1 MSVVANQYSDRDDRA
16 KRQLEDMSDK
26 MIDHQTQLRNLR
38 DIRNKQQLVREGERE
53 RERKVGFDIPFKFLK
68 GQTDLYCMSF
78 VISGKK

>member
-38 DIRNKQQLVREGERE
+38 DIRNKQQLVREGKRERE
-53 RERKVGFDIPFKFLK
+53 RERGKL
-68 GQTDLYCMSF
+68 DLIYLSN
-78 VISGKK
+78 S